1 MAKKLIASNQIT
13 ISVIADGTNGKDA
26 YTVVLSNES
35 QTISTDT
42 GLKPLT
48 ATTYSCVVSVYRGTT
63 KLTAT
68 NSTPST
74 NQFKVTLPSNPTGIT
89 LGQSTAGTIT
99 FATTTSTAIS
109 ANGNINLSIQINGV
123 SETITKTISYS
134 ASKQGNTGSTG
145 AAGSSATSYW
155 LISSASAIGKNTSNV
170 FNPASVTFTLKSQTG
185 TNAVTNYN
193 GRIIIAESTDGS
205 TFTDK
210 YTSSSNE
217 SAKSHSPSSTNVKSI
232 RVRMYQA
239 GGTSVLLDEQ
249 LIPIVTDGSNGA
261 PAVTAVLSNDSHTI
275 PCNTSGTPTTYAGAV
290 TTMSVFVGASDTS
303 SSWTYS
309 ISATNVTGNA
319 SNNNRTY
326 TVTGISA
333 DTGYVDI
340 TASRSGYSNVT
351 KRFSLAKAKQ
361 GNTGATGPQG
371 PTGATGPQGPQ
382 GEALDI
388 YDGTFS
394 ENTKFWSTKYDSY
407 TKPGSNVVAKS
418 ANTSKFG
425 GKTLKIT
432 NDTWLY
438 SKNPIAIEEGRIY
451 KFTYRVRQL
460 QNPTNDATKNKIY
473 GGATEFSHSGAK
485 LSTNN
490 GTYFITSGTS
500 LPIKWNS
507 INGDTAPN
515 TYDSAKDD
523 QYMWTEFVTYKST
536 SAKSAIT
543 YGGVTKFPAVSAFT
557 SGTKYIKPMFIVN
570 YSGGNGI
577 TEVDGL
583 IVKDVTAEYEAAK
596 ESANK
601 LNNNAQEIWD
611 KVTDEGKKQGLFTDN
626 SGKIYINGEYINARN
641 LRVQDNNNNLT
652 FGVDS
657 SGNVTIKPTTFSL
670 TPSTANQTT
679 MVNLLNNNTNSTSTS
694 NGIYLSNN
702 KIYVNAS
709 NIVTGTLDASKAN
722 ITNLNASN
730 IKTGTLTGDRLH
742 ADAINGKTIVGATIK
757 NAATNPT
764 FQVTPDGALTC
775 SNATI
780 TGGSFNIGNKFKV
793 DTAGNLT
800 TTGSVSASNLN
811 ITGGSINIGNKFKVD
826 TAGNLTAQ
834 NAEITGNIKG
844 SSIYGSTFSSYYETG
859 VGTED
864 FDSTKVVID
873 KGAITSMNGDGNP
886 LDFVG
891 SMTEIS
897 KGMVEVR
904 LRSAMTTTEVCQIKS
919 HAIQMRGMG
928 GNSFQA
934 NLYPWDN
941 TRNYNIILGG
951 TSVVEDHMEFDRNTS
966 IIFNLSDAAGGAVGY
981 SNDDKMSARNFTIF
995 KGGQSGITGG
1005 PDAADSDNAN
1015 LKLHSWYG
1023 IGFAPTIEGQ
1033 TVPKGENATWMNVR
1047 TGDVNT
1053 RGRFYSGWDKMVYHH
1068 GDNAVYYTV
1077 NTTSSDGSGNN
1088 VKLGDDCYIGDCNQ
1102 ENTFR
1107 VSGNQTWSH
1116 G

>member
-193 GRIIIAESTDGS
+193 GRMIIAESTDGS

-275 PCNTSGTPTTYAGAV
+275 PCNTSGTPTTYTGAV

-577 TEVDGL
+577 AEVDGL
-583 IVKDVTAEYEAAK
+583 VVKDVTAEYEAAK

-722 ITNLNASN
+722 ITNLNDSN

-800 TTGSVSASNLN
+800 TTGSVSASNLK

-826 TAGNLTAQ
+826 TAGNLTAES
-834 NAEITGNIKG
+834 ANIKG
-844 SSIYGSTFSSYYETG
+844 TVTGSSITGSTFSIIQDENNYL
-859 VGTED
+859 
-864 FDSTKVVID
+864 KID
-873 KGAITSMNGDGNP
+873 KDGINTSLYENQFLEQTEFKRDRISMYSKPITSMG
-886 LDFVG
+886 LRG
-891 SMTEIS
+891 SMTLTATSFEIFNTNGRITIDINDVDHPLS
-897 KGMVEVR
+897 VNG
-904 LRSAMTTTEVCQIKS
+904 TIKS
-919 HAIQMRGMG
+919 DRLLLDSWEPRIHFPSNACDAEPMYDNG
-928 GNSFQA
+928 GCGIDLGGDAANAYSSNL
-934 NLYPWDN
+934 NLY
-941 TRNYNIILGG
+941 
-951 TSVVEDHMEFDRNTS
+951 
-966 IIFNLSDAAGGAVGY
+966 
-981 SNDDKMSARNFTIF
+981 
-995 KGGQSGITGG
+995 
-1005 PDAADSDNAN
+1005 
-1015 LKLHSWYG
+1015 SWYG
-1023 IGFAPTIEGQ
+1023 IGFKPSISNQ
-1033 TVPKGENATWMNVR
+1033 TVPKGENATWINVR
-1047 TGDVNT
+1047 SGDVYT
-1053 RGRFYSGWDKMVYHH
+1053 RGRFYSGCDKTVYHH

>member
-473 GGATEFSHSGAK
+473 GGATEFSHNGSK
-485 LSTNN
+485 LSQNN
-490 GTYFITSGTS
+490 GTYFITSSFS
-500 LPIKWNS
+500 LPVKWS
-507 INGDTAPN
+507 SVNGDTAPS

-577 TEVDGL
+577 AEVDGL
-583 IVKDVTAEYEAAK
+583 VVKDVTAEYEAAK

-611 KVTDEGKKQGLFTDN
+611 KVTDEGKKQGLFSDN

-800 TTGSVSASNLN
+800 TTGSVSASNLK

-826 TAGNLTAQ
+826 TAGNLTAES
-834 NAEITGNIKG
+834 ANIKG
-844 SSIYGSTFSSYYETG
+844 TVTGSSITGSTFSIIQDENNYL
-859 VGTED
+859 
-864 FDSTKVVID
+864 KID
-873 KGAITSMNGDGNP
+873 KDGINTSLYENQFLEQTEFKRDRISMYSKPITSMG
-886 LDFVG
+886 LRG
-891 SMTEIS
+891 SMTLTATSFEIFNTNGRITIDINDVDHPLS
-897 KGMVEVR
+897 VNG
-904 LRSAMTTTEVCQIKS
+904 TIKS
-919 HAIQMRGMG
+919 DRLLLDSWEPRIHFPSNACDAEPMYDNG
-928 GNSFQA
+928 GCGIDLGGDAANAYSSNL
-934 NLYPWDN
+934 NLY
-941 TRNYNIILGG
+941 
-951 TSVVEDHMEFDRNTS
+951 
-966 IIFNLSDAAGGAVGY
+966 
-981 SNDDKMSARNFTIF
+981 
-995 KGGQSGITGG
+995 
-1005 PDAADSDNAN
+1005 
-1015 LKLHSWYG
+1015 SWYG
-1023 IGFAPTIEGQ
+1023 IGFKPSISNQ
-1033 TVPKGENATWMNVR
+1033 TVPKGENATWINVR
-1047 TGDVNT
+1047 SGDVYT
-1053 RGRFYSGWDKMVYHH
+1053 RGRFYSGWDKTIYHH